1 VVDFFSPYARRD
13 LPVAPFR
20 PVRFGPYIPYCSSEI
35 DTIVH
40 KLETAAAMLNEINP
54 VTASFVRVF
63 AKTVVPRKEA
73 LNPDFFTSSSCNAY
87 IGRIVLIN
95 PHLAYVDESSLIDA
109 LVHES
114 IHSLLWRVEL
124 LNPFIVD
131 LSKVK
136 GTTRSPWTGS
146 ELHLYTF
153 LQACFVWF
161 GLWTFWS
168 TPKAQELFPAALVAK
183 YVARA
188 RKGFEENRVI
198 ANVMKFKDALRPGL
212 LNELESMQAQACSV
226 N

>member
-1 VVDFFSPYARRD
+1 
-13 LPVAPFR
+13 
-20 PVRFGPYIPYCSSEI
+20 
-35 DTIVH
+35 
-40 KLETAAAMLNEINP
+40 
-54 VTASFVRVF
+54 
-63 AKTVVPRKEA
+63 
-73 LNPDFFTSSSCNAY
+73 
-87 IGRIVLIN
+87 
-95 PHLAYVDESSLIDA
+95 
-109 LVHES
+109 
-114 IHSLLWRVEL
+114 
-124 LNPFIVD
+124 
-131 LSKVK
+131 
-136 GTTRSPWTGS
+136 
-146 ELHLYTF
+146 LYTF